1 MSNVN
6 AVIIVD
12 SNRFKE
18 IECDNLEN
26 EKGEGILTNLISQLT
41 QMKEKSN
48 HALTELVNQYPENGY
63 LKKNLKNLKKI
74 IKNN

>member
-63 LKKNLKNLKKI
+63 LKKNLKN
-74 IKNN
+74 